1 MTTITTWFKNYSYND
16 FLQDKYAFL
25 KSKGVVLV
33 YEKPYNVEKKYK
45 INETITSKD
54 DDFLWYYYT
63 SLKNDN
69 VGHPITDTEYW
80 EKGIEIKNIFTEN
93 DFNTAK
99 SIVANLNYFALNKNK
114 NDIKYTN
121 LFLLCLCSYCF
132 NFFNGYNDMIVNSA
146 SLDGMSV
153 GGEVSEIFKTYPWLN
168 NSIGLEYLI
177 QRAQLIGMI
186 DVYGAPTRRI
196 TTYTTDT

>member
-16 FLQDKYAFL
+16 FLQDRYAFL

-33 YEKPYNVEKKYK
+33 YEKPYDNTK
-45 INETITSKD
+45 IYNLNDTITAKGD
-54 DDFLWYYYT
+54 DYLWYYYT

-69 VGHPITDTEYW
+69 IGHQITDTEYW
-80 EKGIEIKNIFTEN
+80 QKGIEIKNIFTEN
-93 DFNTAK
+93 DFNIAK
-99 SIVANLNYFALNKNK
+99 SIAENLNYFALNKNK
-114 NDIKYTN
+114 NDIKYIN

-132 NFFNGYNDMIVNSA
+132 NFFKGYNDMIVNSA

-153 GGEVSEIFKTYPWLN
+153 GGEVSGIFKEYPWLN
-168 NSIGLEYLI
+168 NSIGAEYLI
-177 QRAQLIGMI
+177 QRSQLIGI
-186 DVYGAPTRRI
+186 KDVYSASSRRI